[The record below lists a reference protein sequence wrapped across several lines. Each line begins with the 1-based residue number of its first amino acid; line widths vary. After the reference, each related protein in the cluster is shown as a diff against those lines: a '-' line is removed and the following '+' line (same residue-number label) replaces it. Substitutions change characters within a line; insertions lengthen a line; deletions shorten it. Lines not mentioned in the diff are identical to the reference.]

1 MGERSET
8 ANLNATQISNKD
20 MIHDCPICW
29 FRNELWGMMGLAGLE
44 DHFHRAHIQW
54 WGDMTPVWPLS
65 VKGSDFRYLEQGYE
79 REYKG

>member
-1 MGERSET
+1 MT
-8 ANLNATQISNKD
+8 D
-20 MIHDCPICW
+20 W
-29 FRNELWGMMGLAGLE
+29 FVGFVMNIEGRWPMGLAGLE
-44 DHFHRAHIQW
+44 DHFPRAHIQW

>member
-1 MGERSET
+1 MVGV
-8 ANLNATQISNKD
+8 
-20 MIHDCPICW
+20 
-29 FRNELWGMMGLAGLE
+29 AGLE

-79 REYKG
+79 REVKKLAIIPG